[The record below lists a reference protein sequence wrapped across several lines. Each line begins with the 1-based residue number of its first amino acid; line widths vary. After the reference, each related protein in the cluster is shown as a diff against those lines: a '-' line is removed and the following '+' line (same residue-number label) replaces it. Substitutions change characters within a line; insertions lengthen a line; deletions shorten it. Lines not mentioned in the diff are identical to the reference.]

1 MPAPVF
7 FQKVLIYGS
16 LVIKN
21 RAPAQIG
28 SIFKLAVDVSR
39 ICRTYYVRDTKS
51 KWSLARLIQKSFGS
65 LVFHISLP
73 SLIWKADAIYVLPSC
88 NTEMGPLA
96 FWNRIFKKPVIID
109 YYVSV
114 FEWSCLMFNNHHPD
128 SKTGRNYLRWDRL
141 AFEADH
147 VIHCNRIEWYHIADV
162 LGFPKRDKE
171 FYCVQLGTD
180 FHKNVRQVKSPPR
193 GEKTIFGWW
202 GSSMPL
208 HGLEIIIEGF
218 EKLAE
223 RHCDFELHLLFL
235 DEPRKKDYEKRAG
248 AIPNHP
254 WLISSIGITS
264 SDGKLQNYIN
274 DRINIGFSHFGR
286 GENCEY
292 VYTNKVI
299 ESMSLGR
306 TCLVADCPG
315 NYEYADD
322 LETYFYLCEAS
333 AEGIAAAAEKAITNP
348 SLRLE
353 KEANCEALF
362 KEKFSTDAVAV
373 HFEETLK
380 TIYQSHQQS
389 RKTA

>member
-7 FQKVLIYGS
+7 FEKILIYGS
-16 LVIKN
+16 VVIKN

-28 SIFKLAVDVSR
+28 SIFKLSVDVAR
-39 ICRTYYVRDTKS
+39 ICRMYYVRDTKS
-51 KWSLARLIQKSFGS
+51 GPSLARLVQKSLGA
-65 LVFHISLP
+65 LVYHVSLP
-73 SLIWKADAIYVLPSC
+73 SMMWKADAIYVLPSC

-114 FEWSCLMFNNHHPD
+114 YEWSCLMFNNHHPD
-128 SKTGRNYLRWDRL
+128 SKTGRNYLKWDRL
-141 AFEADH
+141 AFHSDY
-147 VIHCNRIEWYHIADV
+147 VIHCNRAEWYHIAEV
-162 LGFPKRDKE
+162 IGFPRRE
-171 FYCVQLGTD
+171 NGFHRVQLGTD
-180 FHKNVRQVKSPPR
+180 FHKQVSAVKLPPR
-193 GEKTIFGWW
+193 GPKTVFGWW

-208 HGLEIIIEGF
+208 HGLETIIQGF

-223 RHCDFELHLLFL
+223 RRSDFELHLLFL
-235 DEPRKKDYEKRAG
+235 DEPKKKDFERRVG
-248 AIPNHP
+248 PIPDHP
-254 WLISSIGITS
+254 WLVSSIGITS

-274 DRINIGFSHFGR
+274 DRVDIGFSHFGR

-315 NYEYADD
+315 NFEYADD

-333 AEGIAAAAEKAITNP
+333 AEAIAAAAERAITDP

-353 KEANCEALF
+353 KELNCKALF
-362 KEKFSTDAVAV
+362 DNKFSSDAVCV

-380 TIYQSHQQS
+380 AIYQHYLQS
-389 RKTA
+389 KKSA

>member
-1 MPAPVF
+1 MPDPVF
-7 FQKVLIYGS
+7 FEKVLIYGS
-16 LVIKN
+16 VVIKN
-21 RAPAQIG
+21 RAPAQVA
-28 SIFKLAVDVSR
+28 SIFKLAFDVSR
-39 ICRTYYVRDTKS
+39 ICRMYYVRDTKS
-51 KWSLARLIQKSFGS
+51 KYPLARLIQKSLGS

-73 SLIWKADAIYVLPSC
+73 TVIWKADVIYVLPSC
-88 NTEMGPLA
+88 NTEMAPLA

-128 SKTGRNYLRWDRL
+128 SKTGRNYLKWDRL
-141 AFEADH
+141 AFEANH
-147 VIHCNRIEWYHIADV
+147 VIHCNRAEWYHIADV
-162 LGFPKRDKE
+162 LGFPKRDKD
-171 FYCVQLGTD
+171 FHRVQLGTD
-180 FHKNVRQVKSPPR
+180 FHKQVSSVKVPPR
-193 GEKTIFGWW
+193 GGKTIFGWW

-208 HGLEIIIEGF
+208 HGLETIIEGF

-223 RHCDFELHLLFL
+223 RRGDFELHLLFL
-235 DEPRKKDYEKRAG
+235 DEPRKRDYEKRAG

-254 WLISSIGITS
+254 WLVSSIGITS

-274 DRINIGFSHFGR
+274 DRIDIGFSHFGR

-322 LETYFYLCEAS
+322 LETYFYLCKS
-333 AEGIAAAAEKAITNP
+333 SPEGIAAAAEMAITDG

-353 KEANCEALF
+353 KEANCRTLF
-362 KEKFSTDAVAV
+362 EEKFSTDAVTV

-380 TIYQSHQQS
+380 AIYQTHQQS